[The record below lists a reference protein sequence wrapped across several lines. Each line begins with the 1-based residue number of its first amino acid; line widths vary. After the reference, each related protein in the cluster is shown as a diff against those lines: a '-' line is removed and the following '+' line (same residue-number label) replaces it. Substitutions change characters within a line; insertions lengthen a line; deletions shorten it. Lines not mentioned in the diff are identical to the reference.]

1 MRILQI
7 ATLFSPDGAYGGPT
21 RVAVNQC
28 RALRARG
35 HDVIIAGG
43 ADGYATRPV
52 RIDGVPARLSR
63 ARQVLPG
70 AGFAG
75 LAAPGILRL
84 LAEVRAE
91 IDVVHVHLARDL
103 VTLPALRLAQLLGL
117 PTVAQTHGMIDL
129 SGNPLAGPLDRLL
142 TGPAL
147 RAAGAVLHLTDTE
160 RRDLAAAIPGD
171 LAFTELPNGVPEPES
186 RVAATAPP
194 EVLFL
199 ARLQER
205 KRPELFVD
213 VARELV
219 RDGID
224 AVFTVAGP
232 DGGRRSAVVGAAG
245 SSVRVEDAVDPDRV
259 SERIGHASV
268 YVLPSVDEP
277 YPMAVLEAM
286 AVGRPVVITESCGLA
301 PVVRSSGCGIVV
313 DESREGLR
321 AGIEALLRDP
331 AAAAEMGVRGAAIAR
346 ARFGM
351 PAIAEQLETVYDR
364 VLSAKRD
371 ASGVRG

>member
-35 HDVIIAGG
+35 HDVILAGG
-43 ADGYATRPV
+43 AEGYATRPTGV
-52 RIDGVPARLSR
+52 DGVPARLYP
-63 ARQVLPG
+63 ARRVLPG
-70 AGFAG
+70 TGFAG

-84 LAEVRAE
+84 LARARAE
-91 IDVVHVHLARDL
+91 FDVVHVHLARDL
-103 VTLPALRLAQLLGL
+103 ITLPALRLAQVTGM
-117 PTVAQTHGMIDL
+117 PTVAQTHGMIDR
-129 SGNPLAGPLDRLL
+129 SENPLAAPLDRTL

-160 RRDLAAAIPGD
+160 RRDLAAAIPGE
-171 LAFTELPNGVPEPES
+171 LAFSEMPNGVPEP
-186 RVAATAPP
+186 RTGVRAATPP
-194 EVLFL
+194 EILFL
-199 ARLQER
+199 ARLHER

-213 VARELV
+213 IARELAAT
-219 RDGID
+219 GAD

-232 DGGRRSAVVGAAG
+232 DGGRRSAVAAAAG
-245 SSVRVEDAVDPDRV
+245 SVVRVEGAVDPQEVSDRLA
-259 SERIGHASV
+259 RASV

-301 PVVRSSGCGIVV
+301 PVVRAGGCGIVV

-321 AGIEALLRDP
+321 AGVTAMLRDP
-331 AAAAEMGVRGAAIAR
+331 AAATAMGARGAIIAR
-346 ARFGM
+346 ERFGM
-351 PAIAEQLETVYDR
+351 VTIAERLEAIYDR
-364 VLSAKRD
+364 VRD
-371 ASGVRG
+371 AQTDESVVRR